1 MNKTRDRFHLVSL
14 GCSKNT
20 VDSESMAEKLG
31 QAGFSATEKAR
42 NAEVLIVNTCG
53 FIGPAREESIRTL
66 NELARAKKKGQ
77 MLIAAGCLSQRYGS
91 QVVEWAPGVDGVIG
105 TRRWMDIVDFIQR
118 LRKRGGPEALYHLP
132 EEAKTVGITEPDT
145 QWSAVQGVSA
155 YMKIADGCRRPCAF
169 CSIPLIKGTAVS
181 RPLDSL
187 VAEARH
193 LRDQGVREL
202 ILIAQDS
209 TDYGYDLGLKDGL
222 AVLLDELVK
231 AVPDIDWIR
240 LMYAYPGALSD
251 RVIETM
257 AGHKQIAKYLD
268 IPLQHGSREMLKAM
282 KRPARVE
289 WMHETVA
296 RMRAAMPELAIRST
310 FIVGYPGE
318 GEKEFEELLTFLRD
332 IRFDRAGCFTFS
344 FEPGTTSE
352 PLGDP
357 VPQEV
362 KDERQERLMLLQQ
375 QISLEKN
382 QTFMGKTLDVLV
394 EGTGEGLSVGRSYRD
409 APEVDGLVI
418 ISGEVPLG
426 EMVPVNISGAMHYD
440 LTGTVETSGSRIV
453 NLLKE

>member
-181 RPLDSL
+181 RPIDSL
-187 VAEARH
+187 IAEARH

-257 AGHKQIAKYLD
+257 AA
-268 IPLQHGSREMLKAM
+268 
-282 KRPARVE
+282 
-289 WMHETVA
+289 T
-296 RMRAAMPELAIRST
+296 
-310 FIVGYPGE
+310 
-318 GEKEFEELLTFLRD
+318 
-332 IRFDRAGCFTFS
+332 
-344 FEPGTTSE
+344 
-352 PLGDP
+352 
-357 VPQEV
+357 
-362 KDERQERLMLLQQ
+362 
-375 QISLEKN
+375 
-382 QTFMGKTLDVLV
+382 
-394 EGTGEGLSVGRSYRD
+394 
-409 APEVDGLVI
+409 
-418 ISGEVPLG
+418 
-426 EMVPVNISGAMHYD
+426 
-440 LTGTVETSGSRIV
+440 
-453 NLLKE
+453 